1 MELQMVLL
9 HTIYVNQ
16 KLFLF
21 LIIQEPDMAGTYTN
35 YTFYIIKKGKLLWN
49 QSQTLIMIVKGKLIT
64 MITNIPS
71 NIEFADLL
79 WHIDSLNLPSSY
91 SQKFE

>member
-16 KLFLF
+16 KLFLFILF

-35 YTFYIIKKGKLLWN
+35 YTFYIIKKGKLL
-49 QSQTLIMIVKGKLIT
+49 
-64 MITNIPS
+64 
-71 NIEFADLL
+71 
-79 WHIDSLNLPSSY
+79 
-91 SQKFE
+91 